1 MLPIPTSTTGLGYEE
16 VDETSV
22 YADWVECSALFHGE
36 PISKAD
42 VQDCFTEINSF
53 DKEKTPSTMADIW
66 SELERRKRL
75 LGQCYP
81 VSINGSRITAMDWK
95 DYAAYSFCLL
105 LSYSKSNQEW
115 EQNFCTDYPTQ
126 GALFERV
133 SVAALKHL
141 LKNWEVRLTGWS
153 KENPTLIK
161 SQIKSIAAELGEPI
175 GQATPRSVDKD
186 GGVDVLC
193 YRQFPDKRGNYPVI
207 LVQCATGRNWTAK
220 LGLDFLNLW
229 ANWIYFKARNVLSR
243 GFAVPFAFGDETFR
257 QTQMHGNCLILDR
270 IRLFSHDVP
279 EPNWLP
285 EDLSTEI
292 KTWVTQKINT
302 LPEE

>member
-22 YADWVECSALFHGE
+22 YADWVECSALFHDE
-36 PISKAD
+36 SISKAD
-42 VQDCFTEINSF
+42 VQDCFSEINSF
-53 DKEKTPSTMADIW
+53 DKEKTPSTVADIW

-81 VSINGSRITAMDWK
+81 VSIKENRITAMDWE

-115 EQNFCTDYPTQ
+115 EQNFCKDYSTQ

-133 SVAALKHL
+133 SVAALMRI
-141 LKNWEVRLTGWS
+141 LKNWEVRPTGWS
-153 KENPTLIK
+153 RMTATHIK
-161 SQIKSIAAELGEPI
+161 KQIPHIATDLGEYI
-175 GQATPRSVDKD
+175 LQLPRSVDKD
-186 GGVDVLC
+186 GGVDILC
-193 YRQFPDKRGNYPVI
+193 YRQFPDKRGNYPVFFM
-207 LVQCATGRNWTAK
+207 QCATGRNWK
-220 LGLDFLNLW
+220 EKRGQDILGLW
-229 ANWIYFKARNVLSR
+229 QNWIHFKTPNLLSK

-270 IRLFSHDVP
+270 IRLFSHDVL
-279 EPNWLP
+279 EPKWLP
-285 EDLSTEI
+285 KELSKELEA
-292 KTWVTQKINT
+292 WVTQKLDT
-302 LPEE
+302 FSED